1 MIMKY
6 PVRMIMVVGAL
17 VLFLPLGLTAL
28 VSGREAVALQKKINR
43 EIYLPMILCEE
54 IPGDYEEEMLKVQAV
69 LARSSLYFYT
79 EEKTEEEWEKK
90 LDNFRKN
97 IKNTR
102 YQKIYQRMERAVE
115 ATRGQVLIWQG
126 KVCPGIF
133 HRVSSGTTRDGM
145 EALQEVSYAFLTSVD
160 SRQDAGAKE
169 YLKGHYFTQESL
181 RRRLEEE
188 YPDMQLTD
196 TPIADQIVIEKR
208 DSQEYILEIR
218 VGDKTVPGE
227 EFRRKLELSSCNFTI
242 QTFDKKIRFLCKGAG
257 HGLGLSQYGGNEL
270 AKQGKTYRQ
279 ILGTYFPDTQCKK
292 ISALDHA
299 G

>member
-6 PVRMIMVVGAL
+6 PVRMIMVVGVL
-17 VLFLPLGLTAL
+17 ILFLPLGLTGL
-28 VSGREAVALQKKINR
+28 VSGREAVVLQKKTDR

-79 EEKTEEEWEKK
+79 EQKTEEELEKK
-90 LDNFRKN
+90 LENFKKN
-97 IKNTR
+97 IKKAR
-102 YQKIYQRMERAVE
+102 YQKIYQRMEQAVK
-115 ATRGQVLIWQG
+115 ATRGQVLVWQG

-133 HRVSSGTTRDGM
+133 HRVSSGATRDGM
-145 EALQEVSYAFLTSVD
+145 EALQGISYAFLTSVD
-160 SRQDAGAKE
+160 SRQDAGAEE
-169 YLKGHYFTQESL
+169 YLKGHYFTLESL
-181 RRRLEEE
+181 RQRIEEE
-188 YPDMQLTD
+188 YPDVQLTD
-196 TPIADQIVIEKR
+196 EPITDQIIIEKR

-218 VGDKTVPGE
+218 VGDRTVPGE

-242 QTFDKKIRFLCKGAG
+242 QTFDKKIRFLCKGSG

-279 ILGTYFPDTQCKK
+279 ILSVYFPDVQCKN
-292 ISALDHA
+292 ITVLDNA

>member
-6 PVRMIMVVGAL
+6 PVRMIMVVGVL
-17 VLFLPLGLTAL
+17 ILFLPLGLTGL
-28 VSGREAVALQKKINR
+28 VSGREAVVLQKKTDR

-79 EEKTEEEWEKK
+79 EQKTEEELEKK
-90 LDNFRKN
+90 LENFKGN
-97 IKNTR
+97 IKNAR
-102 YQKIYQRMERAVE
+102 YQKIYQRMEQAVK
-115 ATRGQVLIWQG
+115 ATRGQVLVWQG

-133 HRVSSGTTRDGM
+133 HRVSSGATRDGM
-145 EALQEVSYAFLTSVD
+145 EALQGISYAFLTSVD
-160 SRQDAGAKE
+160 SRQDAGAEE
-169 YLKGHYFTQESL
+169 YLKGHYFTLESL
-181 RRRLEEE
+181 QQRIEEE
-188 YPDMQLTD
+188 YPDVQLTD
-196 TPIADQIVIEKR
+196 EPITDQIIIEKR

-242 QTFDKKIRFLCKGAG
+242 QTFDKKIRFLCKGSG

-279 ILGTYFPDTQCKK
+279 ILSVYFPDVQCKN
-292 ISALDHA
+292 ITVLDNA